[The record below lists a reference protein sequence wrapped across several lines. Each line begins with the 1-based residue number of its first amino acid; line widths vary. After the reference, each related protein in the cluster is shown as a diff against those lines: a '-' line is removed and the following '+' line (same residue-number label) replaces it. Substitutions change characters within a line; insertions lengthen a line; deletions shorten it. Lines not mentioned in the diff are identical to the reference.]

1 MKNSEVVLSKAD
13 FWRYSYITYAID
25 DVAPASLTLQDKFG
39 VNVNLIMLLCWCL
52 QEGVILTLSQCQQL
66 IECVE
71 TSEQELKAHRRE
83 RQSAKP
89 KEGELSARYDNL
101 KAEELEL
108 EKAQQALILAQFNQ
122 FDVSYLPKE
131 AAVGGNVFNASI
143 AAFINAYALREAPQA
158 RLLLSAIIK
167 ALP

>member
-1 MKNSEVVLSKAD
+1 M
-13 FWRYSYITYAID
+13 
-25 DVAPASLTLQDKFG
+25 
-39 VNVNLIMLLCWCL
+39 
-52 QEGVILTLSQCQQL
+52 
-66 IECVE
+66 
-71 TSEQELKAHRRE
+71 
-83 RQSAKP
+83 
-89 KEGELSARYDNL
+89 